1 MAIDEAGPSTQSGQS
16 EQASQKKRFAPSA
29 LLPRAQYLAIEYPG
43 VLKPRADE
51 EDDTLVNALKTL
63 APGPPEFASPVAA
76 LKHLGRLVDTQKT
89 LLECRLSSTA
99 SSEEAYRH
107 ALQGEVQPSH
117 NVVLRVKKRTWKRK
131 KSSGADDVCREYTV
145 SASGVVRH
153 VAKFKTMADFLY
165 DPGLRLDSSSAGP
178 EQGST
183 ALKFLQDV
191 CKMDANAL
199 LAFDLE
205 GERADASRPIDMT
218 PPPQFARRDAPLSYG
233 FRQNPSSQL
242 VGYGPVQS
250 DGTQA
255 MRFEHRL
262 RDANVFPAQFSMVGR
277 SARSKVPMDSKTA
290 NKGKGR
296 ALDEQLVAALK
307 QRFEERPMWTRPGLL
322 NQFSPADRRIL
333 FNHKQHIAECCYAIT
348 NGCWR
353 DCLVKFA
360 YDPRKDKESRFYQRM
375 GFQAKTKRHAAPLGH
390 GRKRASAEVE
400 EDEGGSPHGAA
411 RADGPEEGDADARAD
426 SHIFDGVT
434 PFPTLNSFML
444 IDITDEIA
452 RPYIDATGP
461 QALRD
466 KPDDVSGWYTAEQW
480 EKIRTVLQLR
490 FHFLANQGIPA
501 PAEKCA
507 AAVALVEARFRDTG
521 SKGRQESHEAD
532 DDDDDMSEQSENVQ

>member
-99 SSEEAYRH
+99 SSGESTPCLCWSQLEGRASRLRPSPHFAEEVYRH

-117 NVVLRVKKRTWKRK
+117 NVILRVKKRTWKRK

-145 SASGVVRH
+145 LASGVVRH

-165 DPGLRLDSSSAGP
+165 DPGLRLDSSSVGP

-191 CKMDANAL
+191 CRMDANAL

-233 FRQNPSSQL
+233 WVTGDL
-242 VGYGPVQS
+242 
-250 DGTQA
+250 
-255 MRFEHRL
+255 
-262 RDANVFPAQFSMVGR
+262 
-277 SARSKVPMDSKTA
+277 
-290 NKGKGR
+290 
-296 ALDEQLVAALK
+296 
-307 QRFEERPMWTRPGLL
+307 ER
-322 NQFSPADRRIL
+322 
-333 FNHKQHIAECCYAIT
+333 
-348 NGCWR
+348 
-353 DCLVKFA
+353 
-360 YDPRKDKESRFYQRM
+360 
-375 GFQAKTKRHAAPLGH
+375 
-390 GRKRASAEVE
+390 
-400 EDEGGSPHGAA
+400 
-411 RADGPEEGDADARAD
+411 
-426 SHIFDGVT
+426 
-434 PFPTLNSFML
+434 
-444 IDITDEIA
+444 
-452 RPYIDATGP
+452 
-461 QALRD
+461 
-466 KPDDVSGWYTAEQW
+466 
-480 EKIRTVLQLR
+480 
-490 FHFLANQGIPA
+490 
-501 PAEKCA
+501 
-507 AAVALVEARFRDTG
+507 
-521 SKGRQESHEAD
+521 
-532 DDDDDMSEQSENVQ
+532 